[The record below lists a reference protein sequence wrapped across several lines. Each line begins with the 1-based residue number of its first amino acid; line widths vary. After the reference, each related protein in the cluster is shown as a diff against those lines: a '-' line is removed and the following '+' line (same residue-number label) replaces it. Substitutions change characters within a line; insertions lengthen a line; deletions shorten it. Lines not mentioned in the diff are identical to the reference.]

1 MNGIHLRRV
10 RHGAA
15 WLSVAAAVL
24 ALVLLS
30 RGEPGGIE
38 ALLRETTREALQSAA
53 RGPMP
58 EELLASVEELHI
70 RRGQTV
76 EGALLDSGVDRPR
89 ASAVLAGLGGLVDL
103 RRVRPEDRIT
113 LFRARDGELRR
124 LEYQKNIE
132 ERVIVEASED
142 VFRARLER
150 APVQVYVRK
159 LAGPVTG
166 SLYESL
172 TAVGGDPGLVVE
184 FADLFSWDF
193 DFFTDTRNGDRF
205 ELLVEER
212 VVGGER
218 AGYGKILAGAYHPLE
233 AAEPLRV
240 YRYAWGTGTDEAG
253 YYQPGGRSIRKFFL
267 KSPLNFRRISSTF
280 SKSRF
285 HPILKK
291 SRPHLGIDY
300 AAPSG
305 TPVVALGGGRVVDAG
320 WRGGYGRM
328 VKIRHNGE
336 YVTQYAHLSGYAKG
350 IKSGAHVSQG
360 QVIGYVGASGLATG
374 PHLDFR
380 VQQSG
385 RWVNPLSL
393 KGGDAEPIPARH
405 RAGFDSELL
414 RVDSVMREMAPGEAR
429 LRDEGWGSP
438 SMASARLDT
447 PGSS

>member
-53 RGPMP
+53 LGPMP

-89 ASAVLAGLGGLVDL
+89 TSAVLAGLGGLVDL

-113 LFRARDGELRR
+113 LFRARGGELRR
-124 LEYQKNIE
+124 LEYQKNLE

-142 VFRARLER
+142 IFLARVER
-150 APVQVYVRK
+150 APVEVYVRK

-166 SLYESL
+166 NLYESL

-212 VVGGER
+212 VVAGER
-218 AGYGKILAGAYHPLE
+218 AGYGKILAGAYHPE
-233 AAEPLRV
+233 GAAAPLRV
-240 YRYAWGTGTDEAG
+240 YRYAWGAGDDEAG

-267 KSPLNFRRISSTF
+267 KSPLNFRRISSYF

-285 HPILKK
+285 HPILKR

-305 TPVVALGGGRVVDAG
+305 TPVVALGNGRVVDAG
-320 WRGGYGRM
+320 WHGGYGRL
-328 VKIRHNGE
+328 VKIKHNAD

-350 IKSGAHVSQG
+350 IRAGARVSQG

-385 RWVNPLSL
+385 RWVNPLAL
-393 KGGDAEPIPARH
+393 KGGEAEPIPARY
-405 RAGFDSELL
+405 RPGFDNEMA
-414 RVDSVMREMAPGEAR
+414 RVDAAMRDMAPGEAR
-429 LRDEGWGSP
+429 LRNDGWSNP
-438 SMASARLDT
+438 PVASVRLDT
-447 PGSS
+447 PKSS

>member
-1 MNGIHLRRV
+1 
-10 RHGAA
+10 
-15 WLSVAAAVL
+15 LSVAAAVL
-24 ALVLLS
+24 ALVLVS

-38 ALLRETTREALQSAA
+38 ALLRETTREALLSAA

-58 EELLASVEELHI
+58 EELLASVEELHV

-124 LEYQKNIE
+124 LEYQKNLE
-132 ERVIVEASED
+132 ERIIVEASAD
-142 VFRARLER
+142 VFEARVER

-212 VVGGER
+212 VVGGQL

-240 YRYAWGTGTDEAG
+240 YRYAWGSGADEVG

-267 KSPLNFRRISSTF
+267 KSPLNFRRISSYF

-305 TPVVALGGGRVVDAG
+305 TPVVALGSGRVVDAG
-320 WRGGYGRM
+320 WRGGYGRL
-328 VKIRHNGE
+328 VKIKHNSE

-360 QVIGYVGASGLATG
+360 QVIGYVGSSGLSTG

-380 VQQSG
+380 VQQGG

-393 KGGDAEPIPARH
+393 KGGEAEPIPARY

-414 RVDSVMREMAPGEAR
+414 RVDSVLRDMAPGEAR
-429 LRDEGWGSP
+429 LRDEGWAIQP
-438 SMASARLDT
+438 VASARLDT

>member
-1 MNGIHLRRV
+1 MSGIHLRHV

-15 WLSVAAAVL
+15 WLGVSVALL
-24 ALVLLS
+24 ALVLLA
-30 RGEPGGIE
+30 RNEPGGME

-58 EELLASVEELHI
+58 EELLATVEQLHL

-76 EGALLDSGVDRPR
+76 EGALLDCGVDRPR
-89 ASAVLAGLGGLVDL
+89 ATAVLAGLGGLVDL

-124 LEYQKNIE
+124 LEYQKIPE
-132 ERVIVEASED
+132 ERIIVEAGED
-142 VFRARLER
+142 AFHARVER
-150 APVQVYVRK
+150 APVQVLIRK
-159 LAGPVTG
+159 LSGSVDG

-212 VVGGER
+212 VIGAETV
-218 AGYGKILAGAYHPLE
+218 GYGKILAGAYHPAE
-233 AAEPLRV
+233 APAPLRV
-240 YRYAWGTGTDEAG
+240 VHYAWGTGADEGG
-253 YYQPGGRSIRKFFL
+253 YYQPDGRSIRKLFL
-267 KSPLNFRRISSTF
+267 KSPLNYRRISSHF

-285 HPILKK
+285 HPILKR
-291 SRPHLGIDY
+291 SRPHLGVDY

-305 TPVVALGGGRVVDAG
+305 TPVVALGNGRVVDVG
-320 WRGGYGRM
+320 WRGGYGRL
-328 VKIRHNGE
+328 VKIKHGNDT
-336 YVTQYAHLSGYAKG
+336 VTQYAHLSGYAKG
-350 IKSGAHVSQG
+350 IRSGVRVSQG

-380 VQQSG
+380 VQQRG
-385 RWVNPLSL
+385 RWVNPLTL
-393 KGGDAEPIPARH
+393 KGGESEPLPARH
-405 RAGFDSELL
+405 RPGFDGEVARLDGLL
-414 RVDSVMREMAPGEAR
+414 QDMAPGEAR
-429 LRDEGWGSP
+429 LREDALRGG
-438 SMASARLDT
+438 AALSARLDT
-447 PGSS
+447 PRPS